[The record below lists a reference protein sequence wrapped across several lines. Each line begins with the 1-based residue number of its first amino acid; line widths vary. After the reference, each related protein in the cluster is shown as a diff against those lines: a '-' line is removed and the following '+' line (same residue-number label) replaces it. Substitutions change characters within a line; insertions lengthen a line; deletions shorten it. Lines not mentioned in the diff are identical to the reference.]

1 MEKFLLLWQLK
12 IVSETPQNVPLCLLD
27 KKADAGNSN
36 AYGTGLVVRV
46 SAEGLSPHELRPS
59 SQLAVPLQGS
69 KFTFVSPGAT
79 IIHLVW
85 LPKVY
90 FELVAKP
97 NLFAQ
102 LNPSK

>member
-1 MEKFLLLWQLK
+1 M
-12 IVSETPQNVPLCLLD
+12 SETPQNVPLCLLD

-85 LPKVY
+85 LPKEY
-90 FELVAKP
+90 FGCQTQPLCP
-97 NLFAQ
+97 PQ
-102 LNPSK
+102 SKQVKY